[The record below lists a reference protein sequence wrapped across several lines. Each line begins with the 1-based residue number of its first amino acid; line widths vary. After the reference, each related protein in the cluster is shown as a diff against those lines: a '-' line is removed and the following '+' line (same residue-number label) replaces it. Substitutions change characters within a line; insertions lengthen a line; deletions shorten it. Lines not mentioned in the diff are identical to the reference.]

1 MSSDSSAGK
10 ESTCNAG
17 DPGSI
22 PGLERSAGE
31 GIGYPLQYFGV
42 GSVRAQGGDQGENQG
57 DGALGGRGS
66 RGEFAASSRELRNSL
81 SCSVPP
87 TVGETV
93 TPGESGLVSRGSQGL
108 RSPLESRRGSLGAP

>member
-1 MSSDSSAGK
+1 MS
-10 ESTCNAG
+10 
-17 DPGSI
+17 
-22 PGLERSAGE
+22 L
-31 GIGYPLQYFGV
+31 

-93 TPGESGLVSRGSQGL
+93 TPTRSAVL
-108 RSPLESRRGSLGAP
+108 RRKCHNEYKMPGAASAPRDQCQSHHDCQ